1 MHLERPQKFE
11 LDRNIKEFKEYVYS
25 HYGKGGIEDI
35 GATQEQIDF
44 ATLKVIEYCLE
55 SGESDIQGAFSSDLN
70 LIKEILLNEFDLNS

>member
-1 MHLERPQKFE
+1 MSLEKHKKVE
-11 LDRNIKEFKEYVYS
+11 LYWNIKEFKEYVYS

-35 GATQEQIDF
+35 GATKEQIDL

-70 LIKEILLNEFDLNS
+70 LIKDILLNEFDLSS